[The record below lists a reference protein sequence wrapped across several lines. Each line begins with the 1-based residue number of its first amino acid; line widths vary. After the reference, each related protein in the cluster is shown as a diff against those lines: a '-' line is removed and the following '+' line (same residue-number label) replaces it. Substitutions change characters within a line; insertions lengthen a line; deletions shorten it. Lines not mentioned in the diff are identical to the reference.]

1 MRIEIYPRAKD
12 DIIRQ
17 FRYYL
22 VDQAAPSMAFSFRE
36 SVIES
41 VGQLKVHP
49 RMGSMISGS
58 IPGLRSWH
66 VKGFEQIRIYYVAAA
81 GCLRMVRILHSKR
94 DVRRIL
100 RQEKRAGEP

>member
-22 VDQAAPSMAFSFRE
+22 VDQDTPSMAFSFRE

-41 VGQLKVHP
+41 IGQLKVHP

-66 VKGFEQIRIYYVAAA
+66 LKGFEQIRIYYVA

-100 RQEKRAGEP
+100 KQEKQFQKL